1 MNDPAVLRKRISE
14 LENENR
20 RLKESEQSASG
31 SSLGTN
37 GAKPFNTLRV
47 GNPSGQVDKD
57 WMNFGASALERPTT
71 ASTTQQVK
79 QLQEEVKNE
88 RKEKKYLIDEV
99 ENLKKELQK
108 SNFSAF
114 TQTAS
119 SISASAGRLPQVP
132 GVREISLDDVEI
144 GEQIS

>member
-20 RLKESEQSASG
+20 RLKDADQSATG
-31 SSLGTN
+31 SLGGN
-37 GAKPFNTLRV
+37 GVKPFNTLRV
-47 GNPSGQVDKD
+47 GNPSSQVDKD

-79 QLQEEVKNE
+79 QLQEEVKTE
-88 RKEKKYLIDEV
+88 KKEKKYLIDEV

>member
-1 MNDPAVLRKRISE
+1 
-14 LENENR
+14 
-20 RLKESEQSASG
+20 
-31 SSLGTN
+31 
-37 GAKPFNTLRV
+37 
-47 GNPSGQVDKD
+47 
-57 WMNFGASALERPTT
+57 MNFGASPLERPTT